1 MGRSLRKAK
10 QTVSTSLRLNAP
22 QLSPERMSA
31 DLYKR
36 ISATRSLLLVVGL
49 WPYHQSKFTQ
59 IQRLL
64 IFSILSSFI
73 AFQFT
78 TFVTAECTTY
88 FTIKLLSSILL
99 FIACLFLDSSF
110 WFHISNVKYL
120 LEQIQYICYY
130 LKDENEI
137 SIINKYASSAERN
150 SIRIIRKT
158 KFDVF

>member
-1 MGRSLRKAK
+1 M
-10 QTVSTSLRLNAP
+10 N
-22 QLSPERMSA
+22 A
-31 DLYKR
+31 DLYQR
-36 ISATRSLLLVVGL
+36 ISATRSLLLMVGL
-49 WPYHQSKFTQ
+49 WPYYQSKFTQ

-78 TFVTAECTTY
+78 TVVTAECTPY
-88 FTIKLLSSILL
+88 FMIKLFSSVLIFIVCLL
-99 FIACLFLDSSF
+99 MYSSF

-120 LEQIQYICYY
+120 LEKIQYICYY

-150 SIRIIRKT
+150 STRIIRKI